1 VKRRASAAWLAAA
14 LLAVPAAAEAQL
26 FKCVQAGRTVYQQ
39 EPCPDTAQQSRVR
52 EPDAVPEKPLDPKT
66 AAERAAQ
73 RATAEVDGLVEVMA
87 GYSLCAEKL
96 SGFGERYSGAFE
108 DWKQRNVEA
117 LGRFNSNPD
126 ATRKLDERLQEGR
139 KSAPGVAQCNS
150 VVAAMQPG
158 RGTR

>member
-1 VKRRASAAWLAAA
+1 MKRASLPWLAAA

-52 EPDAVPEKPLDPKT
+52 APDAVPEKPLEPKA
-66 AAERAAQ
+66 AAERAVQ
-73 RATAEVDGLVEVMA
+73 RATAEVDGLVDVVA

-96 SGFGERYSGAFE
+96 SGFGERYSGAYE
-108 DWKQRNVEA
+108 DWKLRNVEA
-117 LGRFNSNPD
+117 LGRFNGNPD
-126 ATRKLDERLQEGR
+126 ATRKLNERIQEGR
-139 KSAPGVAQCNS
+139 KNAPGVEQCNT
-150 VVAAMQPG
+150 VLAAIQPG